1 MKKVTI
7 ILAFIIMPLALM
19 ARQSPVEQ
27 VFQKYAGIAGITS
40 VQISTGM
47 FNMLANMDSGNEEL
61 QKLAASVSSVLILHA
76 PEKASKTMGINF
88 YSEVL
93 KDLPVEKYDE
103 LMRVSSPEQQVLIL
117 ADEQNGI
124 ISELLL
130 LVGGNTDNALIYVK
144 GALDMRQITSL
155 SQINAPGMEHFIN
168 MQK

>member
-1 MKKVTI
+1 
-7 ILAFIIMPLALM
+7 
-19 ARQSPVEQ
+19 
-27 VFQKYAGIAGITS
+27 
-40 VQISTGM
+40 
-47 FNMLANMDSGNEEL
+47 
-61 QKLAASVSSVLILHA
+61 
-76 PEKASKTMGINF
+76 MGINF
-88 YSEVL
+88 YNEVL
-93 KDLPVEKYDE
+93 KDLPVEKYGE